1 MMLLFGLTF
10 LVIALVGF
18 VGLAVTAAGVFKLV
32 LFVLLVTGLI
42 FFILR
47 MWNTEKP
54 RKPRAATR

>member
-1 MMLLFGLTF
+1 MLLFGLTF

>member
-1 MMLLFGLTF
+1 MLLFGLTF

-54 RKPRAATR
+54 RRPRAATR